1 MLNIESSFH
10 FDFEKKS
17 YVVNYFFFKKFRII
31 IIIKIDIYVQIYRI
45 NKKGNNMKE
54 KIENIVINAVIE
66 IGETTKNSNLISAN
80 KSTRLYGRDGNLD
93 SLSLIRLAIIIEE
106 NLSDELDLE
115 VSIVDDKAMSQ
126 TRSPF
131 RDVQSLIDYIVSIC
145 EL

>member
-1 MLNIESSFH
+1 
-10 FDFEKKS
+10 
-17 YVVNYFFFKKFRII
+17 
-31 IIIKIDIYVQIYRI
+31 
-45 NKKGNNMKE
+45 MKE

-66 IGETTKNSNLISAN
+66 IGKDKENSNLVSAN

-93 SLSLIRLAIIIEE
+93 SLSLIRLAISIEE